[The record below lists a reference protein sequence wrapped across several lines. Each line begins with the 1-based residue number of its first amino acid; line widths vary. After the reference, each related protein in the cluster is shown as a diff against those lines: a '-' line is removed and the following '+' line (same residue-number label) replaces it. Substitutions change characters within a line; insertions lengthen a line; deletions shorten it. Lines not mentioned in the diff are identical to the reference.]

1 MFSTD
6 TFRQNEDR
14 VLTLEGGCNFRDIG
28 GYTTKLGR
36 RVRWGRVF
44 RAGVLS
50 YITERDHDALQA
62 LEIRTICDLR
72 RAEERH
78 KEPTRWRDGTAHALH
93 WDDQLELPT
102 LRSYAAQR
110 PSTAAGMFDAMIDLY
125 RGLPLR
131 MHARIQGL
139 LTCIANGRVPV
150 LVHCAA
156 GKDRTGVAIA
166 ILLALLDVPR
176 ETIIADYLL
185 TNEVGG
191 FEQFIRGRQQAEL
204 GLADANHPLLAMPE
218 ELRRVLF
225 SAHADF
231 LHAAFDAIDEQLG
244 GFDAYV
250 EQTLG
255 IDSAFRNRVCAKLL
269 V

>member
-1 MFSTD
+1 VISID
-6 TFRQNEDR
+6 PLRQNKDR

-28 GYTTKLGR
+28 GYTTAQGQLVK
-36 RVRWGRVF
+36 WGQVF

-62 LEIRTICDLR
+62 LEIRAICDLR
-72 RAEERH
+72 RSEERQ
-78 KEPTRWRDGTAHALH
+78 KEPTRWRGDTAHALH
-93 WDDQLELPT
+93 WDDQIELPT

-110 PSTAAGMFDAMIDLY
+110 PSTAEGMFDAMIDLY

-131 MHARIQGL
+131 MHARIHGL
-139 LTCIANGRVPV
+139 LTCIANDRVPV

-166 ILLALLDVPR
+166 VLLALLEVPR
-176 ETIIADYLL
+176 ETIVEDYLL
-185 TNEVGG
+185 TNEVGN
-191 FEQFIRGRQQAEL
+191 FEHFIRGRERAQL

-231 LHAAFDAIDEQLG
+231 LHAAFDAIEHQLG
-244 GFDAYV
+244 GFDTYV

-255 IDSAFRNRVCAKLL
+255 IDSAVRERVCARLL